1 MTQLSTLIP
10 LSTPNVPNVLIASDS
25 FTAIAGQTQF
35 GLSRTPKSEVYT
47 LVTRN
52 GLLLTPTTHYT
63 ISGAALTLTF
73 SASLNDIVVCKHFVV
88 DIVPV
93 GTFNSVT
100 TPLAYNSS
108 TGILTVGSGST
119 VVAGTLQLN
128 DSTSSTSVTTAA
140 TPNSVKTAYDLAT
153 TANTAASTANTLA
166 TAALPKAGGAITGT
180 LKSVVYTE
188 TRVNPSIST
197 NVLTLDCSTG
207 NVFDVSLN
215 ANITTLTFTN
225 APTTGTAY
233 ALTLILTA
241 DGTARTVTWGA
252 AVKWASGTA
261 PTLTSTS
268 TKQDIVVLVTRDAGT
283 TWLAVLAGQNL

>member
-1 MTQLSTLIP
+1 MTQLSALLP
-10 LSTPNVPNVLIASDS
+10 LAPSNVPNVIVASDS
-25 FTAIAGQTQF
+25 FTATASQTQF
-35 GLSRTPKSEVYT
+35 YLSRTPKSEVYT

-52 GLLLTPTTHYT
+52 GLLLIPTTHYT
-63 ISGAALTLTF
+63 TSGSVLTLTF
-73 SASLNDIVVCKHFVV
+73 NATLNDAIVCKHFVV

-100 TPLAYNSS
+100 SPLAYNSS
-108 TGILTVGSGST
+108 TGVLTVQGGTT
-119 VVAGTLQLN
+119 VVAGTLQLT
-128 DSTSSTSVTTAA
+128 DSTSSTSTTTAA
-140 TPNSVKTAYDLAT
+140 TPNSVKTTYDLVS
-153 TANTAASTANTLA
+153 AASTLA
-166 TAALPKAGGAITGT
+166 TAALPKTGGAITGT
-180 LKSVVYTE
+180 LKAASYTE
-188 TRVNPSIST
+188 TRTNPAITT

-207 NVFDVSLN
+207 NLFDVSLN

-225 APTTGTAY
+225 VPTTGTAY

-252 AVKWASGTA
+252 AVKWAAATA

-268 TKQDIVVLVTRDAGT
+268 TKQDIVVLVTRDSGT